1 MKEILCAYCGKNTYD
16 VDIEYL
22 IGGNHLSCVLMDQLG
37 DAIDK
42 EEKAKKKKPM
52 EIKNW
57 TKLTGQKFD
66 VMGASF
72 IIMDAHA
79 DSSNKGDVYT
89 AWIHAIN
96 DNEPFVRVT
105 LFTNDMHLQIKV
117 VPPLDYDSSM
127 TPIELTTTMTK
138 VHLSNPSIFVQTI
151 AEGLL
156 DDPSVR
162 DIIQFVGRKQDN
174 TTRFKGRGY
183 TQLTG
188 TNGSSGFGGNN
199 LW

>member
-1 MKEILCAYCGKNTYD
+1 MKEIICAYCGKNTYD

-22 IGGNHLSCVLMDQLG
+22 IGGNHLSCVLMDQLS

-72 IIMDAHA
+72 FISDTSHA
-79 DSSNKGDVYT
+79 SNLYT
-89 AWIHAIN
+89 AWIHPLDSSEAL
-96 DNEPFVRVT
+96 VRVT

-117 VPPLDYDSSM
+117 LPPKDYDSSM

-156 DDPSVR
+156 DDPIVR

-174 TTRFKGRGY
+174 VTRFKGRGISS
-183 TQLTG
+183 LLG
-188 TNGSSGFGGNN
+188 KSGSSGNN

>member
-1 MKEILCAYCGKNTYD
+1 MKEHICAYCGKDTYD

-22 IGGNHLSCVLMDQLG
+22 IGSSHLSCVLMDQLAE
-37 DAIDK
+37 AIDK
-42 EEKAKKKKPM
+42 EEKSKKKKPM

-72 IIMDAHA
+72 VIMDAHA

-89 AWIHAIN
+89 AWVHAIN

-117 VPPLDYDSSM
+117 IPPLDYDSSM

-156 DDPSVR
+156 DDPTVR
-162 DIIQFVGRKQDN
+162 DIIQFVGRKQDDV
-174 TTRFKGRGY
+174 TRFKSRGISS
-183 TQLTG
+183 LLG
-188 TNGSSGFGGNN
+188 GSGSSGNK

>member
-22 IGGNHLSCVLMDQLG
+22 IGSNHLSCVLMDQLS

-72 IIMDAHA
+72 VIMDTSEPGLS
-79 DSSNKGDVYT
+79 DGTIYT

-162 DIIQFVGRKQDN
+162 DIIQFVGRKQDDRI
-174 TTRFKGRGY
+174 RFKGRGY

-188 TNGSSGFGGNN
+188 TNGSSGNN

>member
-1 MKEILCAYCGKNTYD
+1 MKEIICAYCGKNTYD

-22 IGGNHLSCVLMDQLG
+22 IGGNHLSCVLMDQLAE
-37 DAIDK
+37 AIDK

-72 IIMDAHA
+72 VIMDAHA

-174 TTRFKGRGY
+174 VTRFKGRGY

-188 TNGSSGFGGNN
+188 TNGSSGNN